1 VISGAK
7 FPKVGTAVMRSS
19 SCYEKPEFSGYI
31 MRKDD
36 VIQAMQNLF
45 YECCT
50 GLFEGLDCQI
60 RLSEHSRAEDVLN
73 APIACIDGGSEDIEF
88 MVALQ
93 LPLEVLAMTYPVAEG
108 ITTIEEN
115 RLEDWI
121 SELSNQLIGKL
132 KAKLIEHDC
141 YVNIGLPTTYFG
153 ADVDELLS
161 QNSAIAHYYF
171 DIDGQICGC
180 SISIEVFDDAMSFSI
195 ERNQS
200 VDLQEGGEL
209 EFF

>member
-1 VISGAK
+1 
-7 FPKVGTAVMRSS
+7 MRQN
-19 SCYEKPEFSGYI
+19 E
-31 MRKDD
+31 
-36 VIQAMQNLF
+36 VIQSIQSLF
-45 YECCT
+45 LQCCQT
-50 GLFEGLDCQI
+50 LFEGLDCNTKMAAAC
-60 RLSEHSRAEDVLN
+60 RAEDLEN
-73 APIACIDGGSEDIEF
+73 SPIACIDGGSDDIEF

-93 LPLEVLAMTYPVAEG
+93 LPLEVLAMTYPIAEG

-121 SELSNQLIGKL
+121 SELSNQLIGRL

-141 YVNIGLPTTYFG
+141 FVNIGLPISYFG
-153 ADVDELLS
+153 ANVDELLS
-161 QNSAIAHYYF
+161 QNSALANYYF

-180 SISIEVFDDAMSFSI
+180 SISIEVFDEGMSFSI
-195 ERNQS
+195 EANRD